1 MKIHQI
7 LINDSG
13 KLPNK
18 FPDFHNACKEQLLK
32 LYPNS
37 EYHLYSGDEIESIL
51 KENFEE
57 DVYIS
62 YKRLKP
68 YACRADLA
76 RLCLL
81 YLYGGLYVDLNL
93 YFLSRIEYL
102 EHLNFLAFRDLPE
115 LSLQS
120 WAVQNGIMYSEKGS
134 SVTKNAIN
142 LIVKHCKTN
151 YYGLQCVDVSAT
163 TVLGR
168 AIVQS
173 LPSDRIYTPGQL
185 TSFSPESLPESLFDE
200 IEKFGYNRFS
210 GVMLGFV
217 SNDNIL
223 IALRKPCGGGDIE
236 SMGFSGT
243 NNYVK
248 MWENRD
254 VFFDEPKYS
263 GTISNI
269 IEYS

>member
-13 KLPNK
+13 KLPDK

-32 LYPNS
+32 IYPES
-37 EYHLYSGDEIESIL
+37 DYRLYSGDEIEIII

-93 YFLSRIEYL
+93 YFLSKIDHL
-102 EHLNFLAFRDLPE
+102 EKLNFFAFRDLPE

-120 WAVQNGIMYSEKGS
+120 WAVQNGIMYSVRKS
-134 SVTKNAIN
+134 KVAKNAID

-168 AIVQS
+168 SIVQS
-173 LPSDRIYTPGQL
+173 LPDDKIYTPGQL
-185 TSFSPESLPESLFDE
+185 TNILSENIPEELFDE
-200 IEKFGYNRFS
+200 IEKFGYDRKS
-210 GVMLGFV
+210 KSLLGFV
-217 SNDNIL
+217 TNDKKL
-223 IALRKPCGGGDIE
+223 IALRKPCGGGDIK
-236 SMGFSGT
+236 SMGFLGT
-243 NNYVK
+243 NNYVE
-248 MWENRD
+248 MWEKRD
-254 VFFDEPKYS
+254 IFDTTYKY
-263 GTISNI
+263 TAKILNNISYN
-269 IEYS
+269 